1 MVALARDGE
10 DLIAFALGQEL
21 MLTLRHSDSRPQK
34 VIWAYG
40 QPCVKRH
47 SMWTDLDGA
56 KRSLFRSSTERPLGR
71 RTPWAIFLPMPVI
84 GRGHVSPPI
93 THAHF
98 V

>member
-40 QPCVKRH
+40 QP
-47 SMWTDLDGA
+47 
-56 KRSLFRSSTERPLGR
+56 
-71 RTPWAIFLPMPVI
+71 
-84 GRGHVSPPI
+84 
-93 THAHF
+93 
-98 V
+98 